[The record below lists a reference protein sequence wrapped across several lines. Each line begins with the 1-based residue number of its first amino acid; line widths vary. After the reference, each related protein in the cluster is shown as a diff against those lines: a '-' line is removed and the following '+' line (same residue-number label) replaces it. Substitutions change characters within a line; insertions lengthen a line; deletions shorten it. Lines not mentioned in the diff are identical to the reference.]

1 MTPRRAG
8 VSRFVPMYTPPTNAL
23 GKLSLAGDV
32 GLSRADVMS
41 VRQAPMSAIVA
52 LLLALVAPAGAADPH
67 ADARLKMVSTIEV
80 IARRAGGGATPTVL
94 SASVLTAMRHTP
106 RHAFVPADLR
116 NAAYDDRP
124 LPIGY
129 GQTISQPYIVALM
142 SDLLRLAPRSRAL
155 EIGTG
160 SGYQAAVLAELGHEV
175 YTIEIVP
182 ALASQAAKRLS
193 DLGYD
198 TAHVREGDGYFG
210 WPDAAPFDAIVVTAA
225 TPQIP
230 PPLLEQLKPGGRMV
244 IPIGAAFLVQ
254 QLMLIEKRADGTIR
268 TEALLPVAFVPFTR
282 AR

>member
-1 MTPRRAG
+1 MGLTGTYPVNPQR
-8 VSRFVPMYTPPTNAL
+8 
-23 GKLSLAGDV
+23 LSLA
-32 GLSRADVMS
+32 
-41 VRQAPMSAIVA
+41 AIVA
-52 LLLALVAPAGAADPH
+52 LLLAIAAQAVAADPYV
-67 ADARLKMVSTIEV
+67 AARLEMVRTIEMISSEV
-80 IARRAGGGATPTVL
+80 GGGATPTAL
-94 SASVLTAMRHTP
+94 SASVLEAMRRTP

-116 NAAYDDRP
+116 DLAYDDRP

-142 SDLLRLAPRSRAL
+142 TDLLRLAPRSRAL

-160 SGYQAAVLAELGHEV
+160 SGYQATVLAELGHQV

-182 ALASQAAKRLS
+182 ALAEQAAKRLS

-198 TAHVREGDGYFG
+198 TVHVREGDGYFG

-254 QLMLIEKRADGTIR
+254 QLMLVEKLADGTIR
-268 TEALLPVAFVPFTR
+268 TEALLPVAFVPLTR
-282 AR
+282 SP